1 MVSVKMA
8 LLAVALS
15 FKNVIPQA
23 LRLLFKYKAAT
34 FLFEVSRKSSRKSR
48 YKQIHEQ
55 AKPFSACICYKT

>member
-15 FKNVIPQA
+15 FKNAIHRA

-48 YKQIHEQ
+48 YKQIYEQ
-55 AKPFSACICYKT
+55 AKAFSACICHNT